1 MLLSHR
7 LQEAARLSQSLQG
20 PMGKIIATMCEF
32 SCVHYIIFLPSF
44 RMGIITHTDGEKK
57 SWLRKIN
64 SFAQGQSADKW
75 GVGVRQ
81 DFGLIFYQSES
92 TSVVFLP

>member
-20 PMGKIIATMCEF
+20 PMGKIIATMGEF
-32 SCVHYIIFLPSF
+32 SCVHYLIFLPSF
-44 RMGIITHTDGEKK
+44 RMGIITHTDGKKKK

-64 SFAQGQSADKW
+64 SFAQGHSADK
-75 GVGVRQ
+75 
-81 DFGLIFYQSES
+81 
-92 TSVVFLP
+92 